1 MTNESIPAPA
11 TARPQPAPA
20 ERPVIEVRD
29 LVARYGEQI
38 VLNNVS
44 CSVRRGEIF
53 VIVGGSGC
61 GKTTLLKNIIGLQR
75 PASGTV
81 LVEGEDITRADE
93 DQLRRIQRKFG
104 VTFQTGALFASLT
117 LGENIALLLEEYT
130 PLPRETIDLLVRI
143 KLSMVKLAGFE
154 DFMISELSGGMKKRA
169 ALARA
174 MALDPSI
181 LFFDEPS
188 AGLDPV
194 TSAGLDALI
203 VQVNRS
209 LGTTMVVVTH
219 ELASIFTIADRVIML
234 DGETKTIIAE
244 GDPRELRDHSS
255 DPRVHA
261 FFNRKPGSTAPGR
274 RNDRGDRSP

>member
-1 MTNESIPAPA
+1 MQNSATSASAAGTPRPAP
-11 TARPQPAPA
+11 
-20 ERPVIEVRD
+20 EDGPVIEVRH
-29 LVARYGEQI
+29 LVAHYGEKLILEDVNCLVQ
-38 VLNNVS
+38 
-44 CSVRRGEIF
+44 RGEIF

-75 PASGTV
+75 PTSGTI
-81 LVEGEDITRADE
+81 LVEGEDITRANE
-93 DQLRRIQRKFG
+93 DQLRRMQQRFG

-117 LGENIALLLEEYT
+117 LGENVALLLEEYT
-130 PLPRETIDLLVRI
+130 NLPRETIDLLVRI
-143 KLSMVKLAGFE
+143 KLSMVRLAGFE
-154 DFMISELSGGMKKRA
+154 DFLISELSGGMKKRA

-219 ELASIFTIADRVIML
+219 ELASIFAIADRVVML
-234 DGETKTIIAE
+234 DGEAKTIIAE
-244 GDPRELRDHSS
+244 GDPQVLRDQST

-261 FFNRKPGSTAPGR
+261 FFNREPGISAPAGR
-274 RNDRGDRSP
+274 NHRGNRSA